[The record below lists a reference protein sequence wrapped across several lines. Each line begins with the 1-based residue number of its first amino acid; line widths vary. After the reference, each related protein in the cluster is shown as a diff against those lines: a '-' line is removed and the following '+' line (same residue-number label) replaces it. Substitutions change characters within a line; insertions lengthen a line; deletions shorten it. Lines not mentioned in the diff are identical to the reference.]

1 MASKAKS
8 GKSKT
13 KAKKAAKTKAKKP
26 AKSKPAKKAARKPV
40 KKTAK
45 KAAKKAARK
54 VAKKPA
60 RGKKQKPSSVKPA
73 AKARAEKKSASTT
86 GKKPSM
92 TEAKPAK
99 TKKEKVAVG
108 IAPSAP
114 VPGKS
119 RATGV
124 AEEPADVD
132 EYETQRQAA
141 VEPFKRSGAAPKPGA
156 AGRLFDDEAELE
168 DYDPLF
174 DEVEEEDE

>member
-8 GKSKT
+8 AKSKP
-13 KAKKAAKTKAKKP
+13 KAKKAAKKP
-26 AKSKPAKKAARKPV
+26 ARGKPV
-40 KKTAK
+40 K
-45 KAAKKAARK
+45 KAAKKAAK
-54 VAKKPA
+54 NPAKKPA
-60 RGKKQKPSSVKPA
+60 KKAPAGNKGEGKNVKTV
-73 AKARAEKKSASTT
+73 AKTRTAKKDTAQTT

-99 TKKEKVAVG
+99 NKKEKVAAGV
-108 IAPSAP
+108 AASEPA
-114 VPGKS
+114 PGKA

-124 AEEPADVD
+124 AEEPQDVD
-132 EYETQRQAA
+132 EYESQRLAA